1 MEKLPKIEKKENIET
16 TIVLNFFRHGDRN
29 KNIEGVDDEEDMQKN
44 YLKGD
49 ANYIVKLNQKG
60 REQAHEHQDENDNFN
75 QSIAYGSPRM
85 RASETAMRAM
95 IGDNKDI
102 GDPSNSYK
110 EVLGE
115 LNKDIK
121 VGSKVGVD
129 EKLNYIIDQEEK
141 TGILLVKAI
150 TKQEGMDWLVH
161 ESDKCALE
169 NNDSNTDTY
178 SALAKNIALIIKKY
192 YKASDRWSNISKDP
206 EKSELSRYMGTHGM
220 IVESFVSKVIEKI
233 RGLEVRD
240 DFLNS
245 IGSNGFDFVEGPK
258 ITISNKNN
266 NKEIVIEYQ
275 KIKEDGSYFMFN
287 ELVGSE
293 ILEEIIEEGQL
304 LKEEIKKAPN
314 ES

>member
-29 KNIEGVDDEEDMQKN
+29 KNIEGVDGEEDMQKN

-95 IGDNKDI
+95 IGD
-102 GDPSNSYK
+102 
-110 EVLGE
+110 
-115 LNKDIK
+115 NKDIK